1 VSDVY
6 APDTL
11 PTMQAVQPPANP
23 RSLGQ
28 ILIARGWVTESQV
41 TAALALQLEK
51 GGRLGELLV
60 DGDAL
65 TSSQLTEALADQVG
79 MPFIRE
85 IVAEDIDPG
94 LVAAFTL
101 SYARQYNFVPIE
113 RRGDTVVV
121 AVSDPLEVYGLDDLH
136 AMFRLEVEPVAAPPE
151 QIFDAINVVFDRR
164 AGAEQVVD
172 EVASEGLDGIQ
183 EDLDDLAQDILD
195 AGDDEAPIIRL
206 VNSVLNQAIKE
217 KASDIHIE
225 PYEKEV
231 VVRFRRDGVLTE
243 IVRTPKRL
251 QASITSRIKIMG
263 ELNIAEKRLP
273 QDGRIRVKI
282 AGRDVDIRLST
293 VPTSH
298 GERLV
303 MRLLDTSAV
312 LLDLEKLG
320 FDNENLDTFKEL
332 IKQPHGII
340 LVTGPTGSGKTTTLY
355 AALTRIN
362 RPEINILTVEN
373 PVEYQL
379 PGIGQMQVNE
389 KIEFTFSRALRAIL
403 RQDPDVVLIGEIR
416 DLETAEIAVQ
426 ASLTG
431 HLVFATIHTNDASS
445 TFTRLTDMGIE
456 PFKSASTVMA
466 IMAQRLVRTLCNQ
479 CKQAYTPPK
488 HELIKLGID
497 IEALGEDF
505 KFYKAK
511 GCQICVTGYTGRAG
525 LYELLVVDDEIK
537 ELVVGRTDASRIK
550 RKAIENGMRTLRDDG
565 AMKILRGV
573 TSVDEVVRVTAEEMS

>member
-1 VSDVY
+1 MSDVY